1 MNSPKC
7 DELDYINFLIA
18 AQKVFS
24 NTEAAKCHPAA
35 DSDGPAH
42 DAYTRLLHRCQSD
55 AEALWQ
61 EVKPCVSLVGGI
73 LVVDDSTLDKFYARM
88 IELVTRHWSGKHHRV
103 VQGINLISLLWTD
116 GEAHLPC
123 DFRVYD
129 KPHDHLSKNDH
140 FQAMLTTA
148 AERGFQPRLVG
159 FDSWYASLKNLKL
172 VRTCQWPWL
181 TQLKANR
188 LVDQECTGNRP
199 IREVLIPSHGLIVH
213 LKGYGLIKVF
223 KLAAPDGSIEYW
235 ATSDLTMTLE
245 QCADNALHMW
255 RIEEYHRGLK
265 QFCGIERAQHRSAK
279 AQRNHIGLSLRAF
292 LRLEVHRLRTGVSWF
307 EAKTAIVR
315 EAVRAYL
322 AQPLYTQTSTA

>member
-1 MNSPKC
+1 MNPPKC

-35 DSDGPAH
+35 DSEGPAH

-55 AEALWQ
+55 AETLWQ

-73 LVVDDSTLDKFYARM
+73 LVVDDSTLDKFYARL

-172 VRTCQWPWL
+172 VRTFQWHWL

-188 LVDQECTGNRP
+188 LVDLEGTGNRP

-223 KLAAPDGSIEYW
+223 KVAAPDGSIEYW

-245 QCADNALHMW
+245 QCADNALQMW

-279 AQRNHIGLSLRAF
+279 AQRNHIGLALRAF

-322 AQPLYTQTSTA
+322 ARPLYTQTSTA

>member
-1 MNSPKC
+1 MNPPTC

-35 DSDGPAH
+35 DGEGPAH
-42 DAYTRLLHRCQSD
+42 DAYTRLLHRCRSD
-55 AEALWQ
+55 AEVLWQ
-61 EVKPCVSLVGGI
+61 EVKPCVALVGGI

-188 LVDQECTGNRP
+188 LVDLERTGNRP

-213 LKGYGLIKVF
+213 LKGYGLIRVF
-223 KLAAPDGSIEYW
+223 KVAAPDGSIEYW

>member
-1 MNSPKC
+1 MNPPKC

-35 DSDGPAH
+35 DSEGPAH

-61 EVKPCVSLVGGI
+61 EVKPCVSRVGRI
-73 LVVDDSTLDKFYARM
+73 LVVDDSTLDKFYVQM

-129 KPHDHLSKNDH
+129 KPHDHLSKNDN

-148 AERGFQPRLVG
+148 AGRGFQPHLVG
-159 FDSWYASLKNLKL
+159 FDSWYTSLKNLKL
-172 VRTCQWPWL
+172 VRTFQWHWL

-188 LVDQECTGNRP
+188 LVDLEGTGNRS
-199 IREVLIPSHGLIVH
+199 IREVWIPSHGLIVH

-223 KLAAPDGSIEYW
+223 KVAAPDGSIEYW

-265 QFCGIERAQHRSAK
+265 QFCGIERAQHRSAT
-279 AQRNHIGLSLRAF
+279 AQRNHIGLALRAF
-292 LRLEVHRLRTGVSWF
+292 LRLEVHRLQTGVSWF
-307 EAKTAIVR
+307 EAKTAIIR
-315 EAVRAYL
+315 DAVRAYL

>member
-1 MNSPKC
+1 MNPPKC

-35 DSDGPAH
+35 NSEGPAH

-61 EVKPCVSLVGGI
+61 EVQPCVALKGGL

-129 KPHDHLSKNDH
+129 KPHDQLSKNDH

-172 VRTCQWPWL
+172 VRAFEWQWL

-188 LVDQECTGNRP
+188 LVDPEGTGNRP

-223 KLAAPDGSIEYW
+223 KIAAPDGSIEYW
-235 ATSDLTMTLE
+235 ATSDLTLTLE
-245 QCADNALHMW
+245 QCADNALHLW

-265 QFCGIERAQHRSAK
+265 QFCGIERAQHRSAQ
-279 AQRNHIGLSLRAF
+279 AQRNHIGLALRAF

-315 EAVRAYL
+315 EAIRGYL

>member
-1 MNSPKC
+1 MNPPKC

-35 DSDGPAH
+35 NNDGPAH
-42 DAYTRLLHRCQSD
+42 DAYTRLLHRCESD
-55 AEALWQ
+55 GAALWQ
-61 EVKPCVSLVGGI
+61 EVKPCVALVGGI

-129 KPHDHLSKNDH
+129 KSHDHLSKNDH

-148 AERGFQPRLVG
+148 AKRGFQPRLVG

-172 VRTCQWPWL
+172 VRTFEWHWL

-188 LVDQECTGNRP
+188 LVDPERTGNRP
-199 IREVLIPSHGLIVH
+199 IREVWIPSHGLIVH

-223 KLAAPDGSIEYW
+223 KVAAPDGSIEYW
-235 ATSDLTMTLE
+235 ATSDLTLTLE
-245 QCADNALHMW
+245 QCADNALQMW

-279 AQRNHIGLSLRAF
+279 AQRNHIGLALRAF

>member
-1 MNSPKC
+1 MNPPKC

-35 DSDGPAH
+35 DGEGPAH

-129 KPHDHLSKNDH
+129 KSHDHLSKNDH

-172 VRTCQWPWL
+172 VRTCQWPGL

-188 LVDQECTGNRP
+188 LVDLERTGNRP
-199 IREVLIPSHGLIVH
+199 IREVWIPGHGLIVH

-223 KLAAPDGSIEYW
+223 KVAAPDGSIEYW

-279 AQRNHIGLSLRAF
+279 AQRNHIGLALRAF

>member
-1 MNSPKC
+1 MNPPKC

-18 AQKVFS
+18 TQKVFS

-35 DSDGPAH
+35 DSEGPAH

-61 EVKPCVSLVGGI
+61 EVKPCVSLVGSL
-73 LVVDDSTLDKFYARM
+73 LVIDDSTLDKFYARM
-88 IELVTRHWSGKHHRV
+88 IELVTRHWSGKHPRV
-103 VQGINLISLLWTD
+103 VHGINLISLLWTD

-140 FQAMLTTA
+140 FQAMLTPA

-159 FDSWYASLKNLKL
+159 FDSWYASLNNLKL
-172 VRTCQWPWL
+172 VRTFEWHWL

-188 LVDQECTGNRP
+188 LVDPEGTGNRP
-199 IREVLIPSHGLIVH
+199 IREVLIPRHGLIVH

-223 KLAAPDGSIEYW
+223 KVAAPDGSIEYW

-279 AQRNHIGLSLRAF
+279 AQRNHIGLALRAF

-307 EAKTAIVR
+307 EAKTGIIR
-315 EAVRAYL
+315 NAVRAYL

>member
-1 MNSPKC
+1 MNPPKC

-24 NTEAAKCHPAA
+24 NTEAARCHPAA
-35 DSDGPAH
+35 NSDGPAH
-42 DAYTRLLHRCQSD
+42 DAYTRLLHRCRSD
-55 AEALWQ
+55 AEAVWQ

-73 LVVDDSTLDKFYARM
+73 LVVDDSTLDKFYARQ

-148 AERGFQPRLVG
+148 TERGFQPRLVG

-172 VRTCQWPWL
+172 VRACQWHWL

-188 LVDQECTGNRP
+188 LVDLEGTGNRS
-199 IREVLIPSHGLIVH
+199 IQEMLIPSHGLTVH

-223 KLAAPDGSIEYW
+223 KVAAPDGSIEYW

-245 QCADNALHMW
+245 QCADHALHMW

-279 AQRNHIGLSLRAF
+279 AQRNHIGLALRAF

>member
-1 MNSPKC
+1 MNPPKC

-35 DSDGPAH
+35 NSEGPAH

-61 EVKPCVSLVGGI
+61 EVQPCVALKGGL

-129 KPHDHLSKNDH
+129 KPHDQLSKNDH
-140 FQAMLTTA
+140 FQAMVTTA
-148 AERGFQPRLVG
+148 AERGFQPHLVG

-172 VRTCQWPWL
+172 VRAFEWQWL

-188 LVDQECTGNRP
+188 LVDPEGTGNRP

-223 KLAAPDGSIEYW
+223 KIAAPDGSIEYW
-235 ATSDLTMTLE
+235 ATSDLTLTLE
-245 QCADNALHMW
+245 QCADNALHLW

-265 QFCGIERAQHRSAK
+265 QFCGIERAQHRSAQ
-279 AQRNHIGLSLRAF
+279 AQRNHIGLALRAF

-315 EAVRAYL
+315 EAIRGYL

>member
-1 MNSPKC
+1 MNPPKC

-35 DSDGPAH
+35 NSDGPAH

-55 AEALWQ
+55 GEALWQ

-129 KPHDHLSKNDH
+129 KSHDHLSKNDH

-148 AERGFQPRLVG
+148 AERGFQPCLVG

-172 VRTCQWPWL
+172 VRAFEWHWL

-188 LVDQECTGNRP
+188 LVDLERTGNRP
-199 IREVLIPSHGLIVH
+199 IREVWIPSHGLIVH

-223 KLAAPDGSIEYW
+223 KVAAPDGSIEYW
-235 ATSDLTMTLE
+235 ATNDLTMTLE
-245 QCADNALHMW
+245 QCADNALQMW

-265 QFCGIERAQHRSAK
+265 QFCGIERAQHRSAT
-279 AQRNHIGLSLRAF
+279 AQRNHIGLALRAF
-292 LRLEVHRLRTGVSWF
+292 FRLEVHRLRTGVSWF

-322 AQPLYTQTSTA
+322 AHPLYTQTSTA

>member
-35 DSDGPAH
+35 DREGPAH

-123 DFRVYD
+123 GFRVYD

-188 LVDQECTGNRP
+188 LVDQERTGNRP

-223 KLAAPDGSIEYW
+223 KVAAPDGSIEYW

-245 QCADNALHMW
+245 QCADNALHLW

>member
-1 MNSPKC
+1 MNPPKC

-55 AEALWQ
+55 AAALWQ
-61 EVKPCVSLVGGI
+61 EVEPCVSLVGGI
-73 LVVDDSTLDKFYARM
+73 LVVDDSTLDKFYARR

-172 VRTCQWPWL
+172 VRAFEWHWL

-188 LVDQECTGNRP
+188 LVDLEGTGNRS

-223 KLAAPDGSIEYW
+223 KVAAPDGGIEYW

-245 QCADNALHMW
+245 QCADNALHLW

-279 AQRNHIGLSLRAF
+279 AQRNHIGLALRAF

-307 EAKTAIVR
+307 EAKIAIAR

>member
-1 MNSPKC
+1 MNPPKC

-18 AQKVFS
+18 AQKVYS
-24 NTEAAKCHPAA
+24 NTEAAKCHPAN
-35 DSDGPAH
+35 SDGPAH
-42 DAYTRLLHRCQSD
+42 DAYTRLLYRCQSD
-55 AEALWQ
+55 AEALWR
-61 EVKPCVSLVGGI
+61 EVQSCVSRVSGMLVI
-73 LVVDDSTLDKFYARM
+73 DDSTLDKFYARM

-103 VQGINLISLLWTD
+103 VRGINLISLLWTD

-129 KPHDHLSKNDH
+129 KPHDQLSKNDH
-140 FQAMLTTA
+140 FQAMLTRA

-172 VRTCQWPWL
+172 VRVLQWLWL

-188 LVDQECTGNRP
+188 LVDPEGTGNRQ
-199 IREVLIPSHGLIVH
+199 IQEVLIPSHGLIVH

-223 KLAAPDGSIEYW
+223 KVAAPDGSIEYW

-245 QCADNALHMW
+245 QCADNALHLW

-265 QFCGIERAQHRSAK
+265 QFCGIERAQHRSAQ
-279 AQRNHIGLSLRAF
+279 AQRNHIGLALRAF

-315 EAVRAYL
+315 EAIRSYL
-322 AQPLYTQTSTA
+322 ACPLYTQTSTA

>member
-1 MNSPKC
+1 MNPPKC

-35 DSDGPAH
+35 NSDGPAH

-55 AEALWQ
+55 GEALWQ
-61 EVKPCVSLVGGI
+61 EVKPCISRVGGI

-116 GEAHLPC
+116 GDAHLPC

-172 VRTCQWPWL
+172 VRTLEWHWL

-188 LVDQECTGNRP
+188 LVDLERTGNRP
-199 IREVLIPSHGLIVH
+199 IQEVWIPSHGLIVH

-223 KLAAPDGSIEYW
+223 KVAAPDGSIEYW

-279 AQRNHIGLSLRAF
+279 AQRNHIGLALRAF

>member
-1 MNSPKC
+1 M
-7 DELDYINFLIA
+7 
-18 AQKVFS
+18 
-24 NTEAAKCHPAA
+24 
-35 DSDGPAH
+35 
-42 DAYTRLLHRCQSD
+42 
-55 AEALWQ
+55 
-61 EVKPCVSLVGGI
+61 
-73 LVVDDSTLDKFYARM
+73 LVVDDSTLDKFYARL

-123 DFRVYD
+123 DFHVYD
-129 KPHDHLSKNDH
+129 KPHDQLSKNDH

-148 AERGFQPRLVG
+148 AERGFQPGLVG

-172 VRTCQWPWL
+172 VRALEWQWL
-181 TQLKANR
+181 TQLKTNR
-188 LVDQECTGNRP
+188 LVDPDGTGNRP

-223 KLAAPDGSIEYW
+223 KVAAPDGSIEYW

-279 AQRNHIGLSLRAF
+279 AQRNHIGLALRAF

-307 EAKTAIVR
+307 EAKAAIVR
-315 EAVRAYL
+315 EAIRAYL

>member
-1 MNSPKC
+1 MNPPKC

-24 NTEAAKCHPAA
+24 NTEAARCHPAA

-55 AEALWQ
+55 AEAVWQ
-61 EVKPCVSLVGGI
+61 EVKRCVSLVGGI
-73 LVVDDSTLDKFYARM
+73 LVVDDSTLDKFYARQ
-88 IELVTRHWSGKHHRV
+88 IQLVTRHWSGKHHRV

-129 KPHDHLSKNDH
+129 KPHDRLSKNDH

-148 AERGFQPRLVG
+148 AGRGFQPHLVG

-172 VRTCQWPWL
+172 VRTFQWHWL

-188 LVDQECTGNRP
+188 LVDLADTGNRP
-199 IREVLIPSHGLIVH
+199 IREVWIPSHGLIVH

-223 KLAAPDGSIEYW
+223 KVAAPDGSIEYW

-265 QFCGIERAQHRSAK
+265 QFCGIERAQHRSSK
-279 AQRNHIGLSLRAF
+279 AQRNHIGLALRAF

-322 AQPLYTQTSTA
+322 AQPLYTQISTA

>member
-1 MNSPKC
+1 MNPPKC

-73 LVVDDSTLDKFYARM
+73 LVVDDSTLDKFYARL

-172 VRTCQWPWL
+172 VRTFQWHWL

-188 LVDQECTGNRP
+188 LVDLERTGNRP

-223 KLAAPDGSIEYW
+223 KVAAPDGSIEYW

-279 AQRNHIGLSLRAF
+279 AQRNHIGLALRAF

>member
-188 LVDQECTGNRP
+188 LVDQERTGNRP

-223 KLAAPDGSIEYW
+223 KVAAPDGSIEYW

-245 QCADNALHMW
+245 QCADNALHLW

>member
-1 MNSPKC
+1 MNPPKC

-35 DSDGPAH
+35 DSEGPAH

-55 AEALWQ
+55 AAALWQ

-73 LVVDDSTLDKFYARM
+73 LVVDDSTLDKFYARR
-88 IELVTRHWSGKHHRV
+88 IQLVTRHWSGKHHRV

-129 KPHDHLSKNDH
+129 KPHDQLSKNDH

-172 VRTCQWPWL
+172 VRTFEWHWL

-188 LVDQECTGNRP
+188 LVDLEGTGNRP

-223 KLAAPDGSIEYW
+223 KVAAPDGSIEYW
-235 ATSDLTMTLE
+235 ATSDLTMSLE
-245 QCADNALHMW
+245 QCADNALQMW

-279 AQRNHIGLSLRAF
+279 AQRNHIGLALRAF

-307 EAKTAIVR
+307 EAKIAIVR

>member
-1 MNSPKC
+1 MNPPKC

-24 NTEAAKCHPAA
+24 NTEAARCHPAA
-35 DSDGPAH
+35 DREGPAH

-55 AEALWQ
+55 AEALWR
-61 EVKPCVSLVGGI
+61 EVKPCVALVGGI
-73 LVVDDSTLDKFYARM
+73 LVVDDSTLDKFYAQM

-103 VQGINLISLLWTD
+103 VQGINLISVLWTD

-148 AERGFQPRLVG
+148 AARGFQPRLVG

-172 VRTCQWPWL
+172 VRTFEWHWL

-188 LVDQECTGNRP
+188 LVDLEGTGNRP

-223 KLAAPDGSIEYW
+223 KVAAPDGSIEYW

-245 QCADNALHMW
+245 QRADNALQMW

-279 AQRNHIGLSLRAF
+279 AQRNHIGLALRAF

>member
-1 MNSPKC
+1 MNPPKC

-61 EVKPCVSLVGGI
+61 EVKPCISQVSGI
-73 LVVDDSTLDKFYARM
+73 LVVDDSTLDKFYAQM

-172 VRTCQWPWL
+172 VRTFEWHWL

-188 LVDQECTGNRP
+188 LVDPEGTGNRP

-223 KLAAPDGSIEYW
+223 KVAAPDGSIEYW

-279 AQRNHIGLSLRAF
+279 AQRNHIGLALRAF

>member
-1 MNSPKC
+1 
-7 DELDYINFLIA
+7 
-18 AQKVFS
+18 VFS

-35 DSDGPAH
+35 NSDGPAH

-55 AEALWQ
+55 GEALWQ
-61 EVKPCVSLVGGI
+61 EVQPCVSLVGGI
-73 LVVDDSTLDKFYARM
+73 LVIDDSTLDKFYARM

-103 VQGINLISLLWTD
+103 VQGINLISGLWTD

-129 KPHDHLSKNDH
+129 KPHDHRSKNDH
-140 FQAMLTTA
+140 FGAMLTTA

-172 VRTCQWPWL
+172 VRAFQWHWL

-188 LVDQECTGNRP
+188 LVDVEGTGNRP
-199 IREVLIPSHGLIVH
+199 IREVLIPSHGSIVH

-223 KLAAPDGSIEYW
+223 KVAAPDGSIEYW

-245 QCADNALHMW
+245 QCADNALQMW

-279 AQRNHIGLSLRAF
+279 AQRNHIGLALRAF
-292 LRLEVHRLRTGVSWF
+292 LRLEVHRLRTGISWF
-307 EAKTAIVR
+307 EAKTTIVR